1 MSKQSASQ
9 AIAALSLEKRQLF
22 DLLLKQRKLGNASL
36 SHIPIG
42 QENDPAPL
50 SFPQQRLWFL
60 EQWEPGTA
68 AYNISAAIRLSG
80 PLDVRALERSL
91 GGIVRRHAALRTSLV
106 AERGEPVQV
115 VAEECAIALS
125 LDNLEAVA
133 RELRAAE
140 AERLAREEAR
150 QPFDLARGPLLRARL
165 LRLDEREHVLVLTL
179 HHIVCD
185 AWSMAIFGREL
196 AALYAGEIE
205 HRAAELP
212 TLPLQYPDYARWQRR
227 WLTGSRLEQGLE
239 YWSRQLRAAPPLLA
253 LPTDRP
259 RPAVQG
265 FQGATHAL
273 ALPHSLTAELKLLA
287 RAERATLFMV
297 LLAGFQALIHHYTGQ
312 TDLVVGTDVAGRE
325 RTEFEPLIGF
335 FVNQLVL
342 RTDLSGDPSF
352 RNLVGRTRQ
361 VALAAYAHQEI
372 PFDLLVQHLKPP
384 RNSSYSPLFQAK
396 LFLVHDDADAVFPGL
411 TIDSRDIETGAAR
424 LDLTVGLWETPR
436 GVHGW
441 INYRTALFDAA
452 TIRRFGDEFVALLAE
467 SVTAPDTALSN
478 IILESA
484 PDQGSRP
491 APKQRKNGAVPR
503 RRFERVTPKIVSL
516 HQDDTIRV
524 SSLEPGRKLP
534 VLVEPAAVIDFP
546 DWIAAN
552 QAWIESKL
560 IIHGAILFRGFG
572 VDSAAGFERAA
583 SAICPDLF
591 SENPEHVPI
600 SMGNKVQVPVFY
612 APYKKL
618 LWHNENSF
626 NRSWPMK
633 IIFGCAQPAAQGG
646 ETPLVDC
653 REMFQRLPAHIR
665 LQFLEKQI
673 TYVRTLGTGLGLD
686 WRTVFRTEDKSQV
699 EESCQR
705 NAISFEWLGDQL
717 QTRAVRPACLRHPA
731 SGEMVWF
738 AQPHHWHISCL
749 DSETRESLL
758 SVFGPGRLPRRCL
771 FGDGTEIPDEVIQE
785 IGQTYQQIETTFPWQ
800 KGDLLLLDNMLTA
813 HARNPYSGER
823 KILVAMGSMVAYDP
837 IEER

>member
-1 MSKQSASQ
+1 LSKQSASQ

-396 LFLVHDDADAVFPGL
+396 LVLQNLPPNQVQFSGLGVTPFAFDRDVAQLDLVLNLA
-411 TIDSRDIETGAAR
+411 ETGDCISGGLEYNLDLFEAGSIARMVHGFRDLLEAAVAQPDTPLSRLGSILAVAAR
-424 LDLTVGLWETPR
+424 QRQTGLR
-436 GVHGW
+436 Q
-441 INYRTALFDAA
+441 L
-452 TIRRFGDEFVALLAE
+452 IREE
-467 SVTAPDTALSN
+467 S
-478 IILESA
+478 
-484 PDQGSRP
+484 R
-491 APKQRKNGAVPR
+491 QRLV
-503 RRFERVTPKIVSL
+503 
-516 HQDDTIRV
+516 
-524 SSLEPGRKLP
+524 PGRRVAIPLTKMED
-534 VLVEPAAVIDFP
+534 VL
-546 DWIAAN
+546 
-552 QAWIESKL
+552 
-560 IIHGAILFRGFG
+560 R
-572 VDSAAGFERAA
+572 
-583 SAICPDLF
+583 
-591 SENPEHVPI
+591 
-600 SMGNKVQVPVFY
+600 
-612 APYKKL
+612 
-618 LWHNENSF
+618 
-626 NRSWPMK
+626 
-633 IIFGCAQPAAQGG
+633 
-646 ETPLVDC
+646 
-653 REMFQRLPAHIR
+653 
-665 LQFLEKQI
+665 
-673 TYVRTLGTGLGLD
+673 
-686 WRTVFRTEDKSQV
+686 
-699 EESCQR
+699 
-705 NAISFEWLGDQL
+705 
-717 QTRAVRPACLRHPA
+717 
-731 SGEMVWF
+731 
-738 AQPHHWHISCL
+738 
-749 DSETRESLL
+749 
-758 SVFGPGRLPRRCL
+758 
-771 FGDGTEIPDEVIQE
+771 
-785 IGQTYQQIETTFPWQ
+785 
-800 KGDLLLLDNMLTA
+800 
-813 HARNPYSGER
+813 
-823 KILVAMGSMVAYDP
+823 
-837 IEER
+837 